1 MIKINLNPEKKKKRK
16 GLNLQ
21 FSIFQ
26 LELSNYIYLGIFLTS
41 IVGIIVYSF
50 VLNSTI
56 NNLMK
61 EKQRLI
67 QEKQKY
73 QRVVVKIKQLNKE
86 IVRLK
91 SILSKLES
99 KKLVYENLSF
109 EKMLFLNM
117 FSAISASLPDGVWLN
132 KIQLSRKKSIFQ
144 GFSFKPEY
152 IFYFYNNI
160 SKYYSKVKF
169 SPIKKKSNKIN
180 EYYTFRF
187 SLSNFKLEKKENKIG
202 F

>member
-117 FSAISASLPDGVWLN
+117 FSAISAS
-132 KIQLSRKKSIFQ
+132 
-144 GFSFKPEY
+144 
-152 IFYFYNNI
+152 
-160 SKYYSKVKF
+160 
-169 SPIKKKSNKIN
+169 
-180 EYYTFRF
+180 
-187 SLSNFKLEKKENKIG
+187 
-202 F
+202 